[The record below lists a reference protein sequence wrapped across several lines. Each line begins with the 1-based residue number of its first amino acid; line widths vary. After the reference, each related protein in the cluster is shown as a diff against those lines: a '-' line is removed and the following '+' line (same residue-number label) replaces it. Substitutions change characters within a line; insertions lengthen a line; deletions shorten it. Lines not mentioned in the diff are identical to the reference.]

1 MKNKHYFPQVSL
13 LICILCC
20 FPHLIHAYSLRQ
32 FSNKNGLSNSAILS
46 LYQDHQ
52 GVIWI
57 GSCDGLNIFD
67 GTNIHVYNPVNPTK
81 APLSGNLINDIMET
95 EKDVLWIQTNYGLDR
110 LDTKLQ
116 TSKSF
121 TEFKDKNY
129 MAKSRDNDLFIVKDD
144 GYIYYY
150 QPEKQLFQKLEVPQI
165 AFGHVLSTIIDKN
178 NILWVF
184 TSNNDTRSYQIIKNK
199 EEIALTP
206 NNLFKH
212 SEQLLWAF
220 TEEDLVYFIDKTY
233 SLYEYDF
240 GNQQQYFIADLKAE
254 VETRGEV
261 SSIIKQQNDYY
272 IGFKSS
278 GLIVL
283 KYMSDQKIKY
293 QMQDTE
299 IHSGIFCLMKDKYQ
313 DIVWI
318 GTDGQ
323 GVYMYFNDA
332 FSITNTLLDTPVYQI
347 NNPVRT
353 VYYDE
358 EQTLWIGTKGG
369 GILRIR
375 NYSPETNAAVS
386 FDRISISNS
395 TLTDN
400 TVYCFAPGSANRL
413 WIGTENGL
421 NYYSYQNKQLKAFT
435 VIADG
440 KKVKY
445 VHSINE
451 LNDTTLWVST
461 VGEGIVKVILD
472 KAGSSPSVKSATRIV
487 LDDGRMASN
496 YFFTSFQ
503 ENDSILWFGNRG
515 YGAYR
520 LNVETEQLTPYR
532 FDNVV
537 NSQTANDIFAI
548 YKNEKGY
555 WLGTSSGLLHFNE
568 DYSHYHDRADLFSN
582 NTVHGILEDQQNNLW
597 ISTNQGLVR
606 FNPKTNTGQT
616 YDREN
621 GLEVTEF
628 SDGAFY
634 KDSRTETLFFGGTN
648 GFVTVKPNA
657 YIMADYMPQ
666 INLKGLSIFGKEYNI
681 HDFLHDKKGKKI
693 LQLDYSRNFF
703 CIDFMA
709 IDYINGNN
717 YSYSYKLD
725 EVSSQWIESGTS
737 ASAIFSNLA
746 PGQYTL
752 LVKYKNNMNGK
763 ECEPQKLLIQITPPW
778 YLSNW
783 AYILYFILIALFCIL
798 AVYRIVHQY
807 RRKQHRMI
815 EKLNREK
822 KEEVYESK
830 LRFFTN
836 ITHEFCTPLTL
847 IYGPCEK
854 ILAYPQSDS
863 YIRKYGKMIQQNTEK
878 LNGLI
883 LELLEFR
890 RLETGHK
897 VLSIQRLSVSDKLR
911 NIAESFCEL
920 AENKNLNY
928 RLDIEPDIEW
938 NTDISC
944 FSKIV
949 NNLISNAFK
958 YTPEEGNIT
967 IGLKVENQ
975 LLTLNISN
983 SGKGIAKENLAKIFD
998 RYKILDSFEMNGKNS
1013 RNGLGLAICKNMV
1026 TLLNG
1031 EINVS
1036 SIQNEITTFTVTLP
1050 ELSPTA
1056 QEAET
1061 PQKVYATGP
1070 LTTNTEPMELE
1081 QTTVNFDTSK
1091 HTVMIIDDDPSMLW
1105 FVSEIFVDKYNVL
1118 SFNNAAE
1125 ALASLELKQPDLI
1138 ISDVMMPE
1146 IDGLSFAQKI
1156 KQNKLWSHIPLIL
1169 LSALHHEDDQ
1179 VKGIEAGA
1187 EVYVTKP
1194 FNVKYLE
1201 KVVYRLIKRE
1211 SDLKEYYSSI
1221 FSSFKVENGNCIHK
1235 EDQEFLDKVI
1245 ETIEKNI
1252 TNPDLSVELLSSD
1265 LGYSTRQFYRKLKP
1279 ITDKS
1284 PADIIK
1290 EYRLTMAERLLLTK
1304 NYTIEEI
1311 MDKTGFNNRGTF
1323 YKLFSQRFGM
1333 PPRQYREQ
1341 QKDSVKK
1348 ELTDMDS
1355 INE

>member
-184 TSNNDTRSYQIIKNK
+184 TSNNDTRNYQIIKNK
-199 EEIALTP
+199 EEISLTP

-220 TEEDLVYFIDKTY
+220 AEEDLIYFIDKTY

-323 GVYMYFNDA
+323 GVYMYFNDV
-332 FSITNTLLDTPVYQI
+332 FSITNTLLDTPVYQV

-472 KAGSSPSVKSATRIV
+472 KTGSSPSVKSATRIV

-503 ENDSILWFGNRG
+503 ENDSILWFGNRD